1 MLLTG
6 AGISQDI
13 TKMMQPT
20 MTATTKRKTKVE
32 SFFIKI
38 LIGPLALI
46 QFIQI
51 LDKSYRSVFDLIM
64 PRLIVFI

>member
-1 MLLTG
+1 
-6 AGISQDI
+6 
-13 TKMMQPT
+13 MQPT
-20 MTATTKRKTKVE
+20 MTAATKRKTKVE

-51 LDKSYRSVFDLIM
+51 LDKSYRSVFDLIL

>member
-13 TKMMQPT
+13 TKMMQT

-51 LDKSYRSVFDLIM
+51 LDKSYRSVFDLIL